1 MKLHAAG
8 SSVFDSLDSVG
19 RRGALSYEFE
29 RQGSRT
35 VLTRSSCSS
44 PWHHFPPSYLDDS
57 GCAYTWLV
65 NPSGGL
71 VGGDHVS
78 VEAQLHAGT
87 HVLMTSPSANR
98 VYRSLSEPVL
108 QEIRASVGSGA
119 RLEWMPELTI
129 PFAGS
134 RFRQSIHVDLAPG
147 ATVVLWDA
155 IASGRVAMGERWAF
169 ALVENEICIRGLA
182 PPSEAMPVP
191 LPLSR
196 GQAPKRR
203 APVPNGSV
211 VERYRVVPGP
221 LPESVGFV
229 GSWDYVASLF
239 IIGDAVDAEVWKRLD
254 TAIAAILDEHSG
266 LVLGGVSTP
275 AAPGLVV
282 KLVARSA
289 PDLTEIQ
296 EAIWATVRQSLWSL
310 PVPNL
315 RRY

>member
-1 MKLHAAG
+1 MTP
-8 SSVFDSLDSVG
+8 SVANAPVLESVG

-29 RQGSRT
+29 RQASRT
-35 VLTRSSCSS
+35 ILTRSSCTS

-87 HVLMTSPSANR
+87 HVLMTGPSANR

-108 QEIRASVGSGA
+108 QEIRVSVGSDA

-134 RFRQSIHVDLAPG
+134 HFRQSIHVDLAPG

-169 ALVENEICIRGLA
+169 AVVENEICIRTTLA
-182 PPSEAMPVP
+182 
-191 LPLSR
+191 
-196 GQAPKRR
+196 
-203 APVPNGSV
+203 GSV

-239 IIGDAVDAEVWKRLD
+239 IIGDAVDAEVWESLE

-266 LVLGGVSTP
+266 LVLGGVSTS

-289 PDLTEIQ
+289 PDLTETLG
-296 EAIWATVRQSLWSL
+296 AMWAAVRKDLWNLS
-310 PVPNL
+310 VPNL

>member
-1 MKLHAAG
+1 VSFPPDG
-8 SSVFDSLDSVG
+8 SSVLDSVG
-19 RRGALSYEFE
+19 RRGALSYEFK
-29 RQGSRT
+29 RQGPRT
-35 VLTRSSCSS
+35 ILTRSSCTS

-78 VEAQLHAGT
+78 VEARLHAGT

-98 VYRSLSEPVL
+98 VYRSLSDPAV
-108 QEIRASVGSGA
+108 QEVCLSVGPGA
-119 RLEWMPELTI
+119 RLEWVPEVTI

-155 IASGRVAMGERWAF
+155 LASGRVARRERWAF
-169 ALVENEICIRGLA
+169 ATVENEICITT
-182 PPSEAMPVP
+182 P
-191 LPLSR
+191 L
-196 GQAPKRR
+196 G
-203 APVPNGSV
+203 GSV
-211 VERYRVVPGP
+211 VERYRLVPGG
-221 LPESVGFV
+221 LPESVGLA

-239 IIGDAVDAEVWKRLD
+239 VIGDAVDADVWNRLD
-254 TAIAAILDEHSG
+254 VVLAAILDERPG
-266 LVLGGVSTP
+266 LVLGAVSSP

-289 PDLTEIQ
+289 PDLTETLA
-296 EAIWATVRQSLWSL
+296 AIWAAVRKGLWSL
-310 PVPNL
+310 PAPNL

>member
-1 MKLHAAG
+1 MKRKTTEGFISETVRVSPFTSHE
-8 SSVFDSLDSVG
+8 SLVG

-29 RQGSRT
+29 RAGSRT
-35 VLTRSSCSS
+35 ILTRSSCTS

-57 GCAYTWLV
+57 GCVYTWLV

-98 VYRSLSEPVL
+98 VYRSLSEPAV
-108 QEIRASVGSGA
+108 QEVCLSVGPEA
-119 RLEWMPELTI
+119 RLEWLPEVTI

-134 RFRQSIHVDLAPG
+134 RFRQSIHVSLAPG

-155 IASGRVAMGERWAF
+155 IASGRVARQERWVF
-169 ALVENEICIRGLA
+169 ESIENEICIRT
-182 PPSEAMPVP
+182 P
-191 LPLSR
+191 LD
-196 GQAPKRR
+196 
-203 APVPNGSV
+203 GSV
-211 VERYRVVPGP
+211 VERYCLAPGRMFD
-221 LPESVGFV
+221 LVGLV
-229 GSWDYVASLF
+229 RGWDYVASF
-239 IIGDAVDAEVWKRLD
+239 FVIGNAVAPDIWTSLDEVL
-254 TAIAAILDEHSG
+254 AAILEQRHG

-275 AAPGLVV
+275 AAPGLAV

-289 PDLTEIQ
+289 PDLTETLA
-296 EAIWATVRQSLWSL
+296 AIWAVVRKHLWNL
-310 PVPNL
+310 PIPNL

>member
-1 MKLHAAG
+1 MNQTNQINQPL
-8 SSVFDSLDSVG
+8 LDTVG

-29 RQGSRT
+29 REGPRT
-35 VLTRSSCSS
+35 VLTRSSCTS

-98 VYRSLSEPVL
+98 VYRSLAEPVL
-108 QEIRASVGSGA
+108 QEIRLSVGPDA
-119 RLEWMPELTI
+119 RLEWLPEVTI

-147 ATVVLWDA
+147 ATVILWDA
-155 IASGRVAMGERWAF
+155 MASGRVARQERWAF
-169 ALVENEICIRGLA
+169 ASVENEICIRGLA
-182 PPSEAMPVP
+182 PAEKGDSPGA
-191 LPLSR
+191 
-196 GQAPKRR
+196 GQSPP
-203 APVPNGSV
+203 APVPC
-211 VERYRVVPGP
+211 VERYRLAPDQ
-221 LPESVGFV
+221 LPESVGLV
-229 GSWDYVASLF
+229 ESWDYVASLF
-239 IIGDAVDAEVWKRLD
+239 VIGDAVEADVWKRLD
-254 TAIAAILDEHSG
+254 LALAAILEERPG

-275 AAPGLVV
+275 AVPGLVV
-282 KLVARSA
+282 KLVAKSA
-289 PDLTEIQ
+289 PDLTDTFEALWAAVREI
-296 EAIWATVRQSLWSL
+296 LWNL
-310 PVPNL
+310 PVPSL

>member
-1 MKLHAAG
+1 MTP
-8 SSVFDSLDSVG
+8 SVANAPVLESVG
-19 RRGALSYEFE
+19 RRGALNYEFE
-29 RQGSRT
+29 QQASRT
-35 VLTRSSCSS
+35 ILTRSSCTS

-87 HVLMTSPSANR
+87 HVLMTGPSANR

-108 QEIRASVGSGA
+108 QEIRVSVGSDA

-134 RFRQSIHVDLAPG
+134 HFRQSIHVDLGPG

-169 ALVENEICIRGLA
+169 AVVENEICIRTTLA
-182 PPSEAMPVP
+182 
-191 LPLSR
+191 
-196 GQAPKRR
+196 
-203 APVPNGSV
+203 GSV

-239 IIGDAVDAEVWKRLD
+239 IIGDAVDAEVWESLE

-266 LVLGGVSTP
+266 LVLGGVSTS

-289 PDLTEIQ
+289 PDLTETLG
-296 EAIWATVRQSLWSL
+296 AMWAAVRKDLWNLS
-310 PVPNL
+310 VPNL

>member
-1 MKLHAAG
+1 MTP
-8 SSVFDSLDSVG
+8 SVANAPVLESVG

-29 RQGSRT
+29 QQASRT
-35 VLTRSSCSS
+35 ILTRSSCTS

-87 HVLMTSPSANR
+87 HVLMTGPSANR
-98 VYRSLSEPVL
+98 VYRSLSEPAL
-108 QEIRASVGSGA
+108 QEIRVSVGSDS

-129 PFAGS
+129 PFAGAH
-134 RFRQSIHVDLAPG
+134 FRQSIHVDLAPG

-169 ALVENEICIRGLA
+169 AAVENEICIRTTLA
-182 PPSEAMPVP
+182 
-191 LPLSR
+191 
-196 GQAPKRR
+196 
-203 APVPNGSV
+203 GSV

-239 IIGDAVDAEVWKRLD
+239 IIGDAVDAEVWKSLE
-254 TAIAAILDEHSG
+254 TAIVAILDEHSG

-275 AAPGLVV
+275 SAPGLVV

-289 PDLTEIQ
+289 PDLTETLG
-296 EAIWATVRQSLWSL
+296 AMWAAVRRDLWNL
-310 PVPNL
+310 PAPNL

>member
-1 MKLHAAG
+1 MTPPVANAP
-8 SSVFDSLDSVG
+8 VLDSVG
-19 RRGALSYEFE
+19 RRGALNYEFE

-98 VYRSLSEPVL
+98 VYRSLSEPAV
-108 QEIRASVGSGA
+108 QEVRLSVGPDA
-119 RLEWMPELTI
+119 RLEWVPEVTI

-134 RFRQSIHVDLAPG
+134 RFHQSIHVDLAPG

-155 IASGRVAMGERWAF
+155 IASGRVAMRERWAF
-169 ALVENEICIRGLA
+169 AAVENEIRIRTSLD
-182 PPSEAMPVP
+182 
-191 LPLSR
+191 
-196 GQAPKRR
+196 
-203 APVPNGSV
+203 GSV
-211 VERYRVVPGP
+211 VERYRVVPGR
-221 LPESVGFV
+221 LPESVGLV

-239 IIGDAVDAEVWKRLD
+239 VIGDAVGADVWKRLD
-254 TAIAAILDEHSG
+254 VVLATILEQRPG
-266 LVLGGVSTP
+266 LVLGAVSTP
-275 AAPGLVV
+275 AVPGLAV

-289 PDLTEIQ
+289 PDLTVTL
-296 EAIWATVRQSLWSL
+296 EAIWAAVRENLWNL
-310 PVPNL
+310 PAPNL

>member
-1 MKLHAAG
+1 VTPPVAHAP
-8 SSVFDSLDSVG
+8 VLESVG

-29 RQGSRT
+29 RQGSCT
-35 VLTRSSCSS
+35 VLTRSSCTS

-108 QEIRASVGSGA
+108 QEIRVSVGPNA

-134 RFRQSIHVDLAPG
+134 RFCQSIHVDLAPG

-155 IASGRVAMGERWAF
+155 IASGRVARGERWAF
-169 ALVENEICIRGLA
+169 AAVENEICIRTTLA
-182 PPSEAMPVP
+182 
-191 LPLSR
+191 
-196 GQAPKRR
+196 
-203 APVPNGSV
+203 GSV
-211 VERYRVVPGP
+211 IERYRVVPGP

-239 IIGDAVDAEVWKRLD
+239 LIGDAVDAEVWKSLE

-266 LVLGGVSTP
+266 PVLGGVSTP
-275 AAPGLVV
+275 VAPGLVV

-289 PDLTEIQ
+289 PDLTETLG
-296 EAIWATVRQSLWSL
+296 AMWAAVRKDLWNL
-310 PVPNL
+310 PAPNL